1 MTGFALGVVI
11 VVWTVVII
19 FIAVLIDVEL
29 YYAGVY
35 TRISNW
41 INSKRKQ
48 Q

>member
-1 MTGFALGVVI
+1 MTGFALGFVI
-11 VVWTVVII
+11 FVWTAVII

-35 TRISNW
+35 TRIRNW

>member
-1 MTGFALGVVI
+1 MTGFALGFVI

-35 TRISNW
+35 TRIRNW
-41 INSKRKQ
+41 IDSKRKQ